1 MSTDS
6 IYDLTAP
13 TLDDFEDL
21 ANDIFDRLPAGFRK
35 RCGQLLFRVE
45 DMPDDDVSEE
55 LELESPFDILGLF
68 QGVDLTESGAADND
82 SAEPNVVFL
91 YRRAIIDEWAD
102 SEIALGD
109 IIAHVII
116 HEIGHHFGLSEDE
129 MEKIEALVAED

>member
-68 QGVDLTESGAADND
+68 QGVDLAQREVRCSFN
-82 SAEPNVVFL
+82 
-91 YRRAIIDEWAD
+91 R
-102 SEIALGD
+102 
-109 IIAHVII
+109 
-116 HEIGHHFGLSEDE
+116 
-129 MEKIEALVAED
+129 